1 MKFGI
6 ILGSTRP
13 GRRGEPVARW
23 VHQYASKR
31 ENATYELVDL
41 ADYDLDLL
49 DDPVVPGAAKRQ
61 YQSEKTRRWSAKI
74 DEFDGYVFVTPEYN
88 HGVPAA
94 LKNAVDVLYPE
105 WNHKAVA
112 FVAYG
117 ADGGVRSVEQWRQI
131 TANVQLQAIRGQVSI
146 SEYWDYD
153 DQDTFQPLD
162 RREGELTRVFD
173 QLERLA
179 QVMAELRQ

>member
-1 MKFGI
+1 MHLGI

-13 GRRGEPVARW
+13 GRLGEQVAHW
-23 VHQYASKR
+23 VHQYADKR
-31 ENATYELVDL
+31 DSATYELVDL

-105 WNHKAVA
+105 WNNKAVA

-131 TANVQLQAIRGQVSI
+131 AANVHLQATRAQVSL
-146 SEYWDYD
+146 SHFWDFD
-153 DQDTFQPLD
+153 EGWLQPLE
-162 RREGELTRVFD
+162 RRETELTGVFD

-179 QVMAELRQ
+179 QVTAGLRA